1 MSRLKLLFFAL
12 PALVLWLADLSLTA
26 SSFSEKAE
34 AQAAAYAVRGVDAVS
49 VRVANRRSELQGLA
63 LRLGSAPGAWVTLE
77 ALRANKPE
85 LAAERLGN
93 LRRNASDAVSSALRR
108 ELVLG
113 VRTDNGAVFAKGAEP
128 PSPTL
133 AGLETDAVA
142 GAGSDGQTRDAF
154 GKSYLFFSFPLLGS
168 DKEARAQGLLIV
180 GGPLLPEGT
189 ADQVAL
195 ETGLS
200 ALGVV
205 QAGKLVS
212 SGGPEKAKLPDALRE
227 TPVGKSAVAMRGSA
241 SSLGFLKLP
250 LFTSGPE
257 PALRVSVRRGLPGQP
272 LELLAL
278 VSTEP
283 AMATLA
289 DTQRFALGAMLLL
302 CVGLAV
308 LWFWMGREM
317 PPYHPPARDEETEPG
332 TRRRRKLFALP
343 STGID
348 HPVFRAPNTETART
362 VEPVRPLPEP
372 SREREP
378 IAALPEP
385 VAPPPPP
392 PEAGPSR
399 GRAPLEDLAAL
410 LDAMPPPPDPTPAPV
425 PRNPPARVSPSPATP
440 PRPPP
445 KPAPAAP
452 APLDFDHQPT
462 TAYPV
467 PNLPDFN
474 LPPAAALGPVANA
487 IPEATRVAD
496 TPEELIAS
504 SRLPSTRV
512 PTQAAVK
519 VVPAKPSVPPDEV
532 HFQDVFHEF
541 LAVRER
547 CGEVGDGL
555 SFEKFAGKLRKNRDQ
570 LVKKYGCRTVRF
582 QVYVK
587 DGRAALKAT
596 PVRE

>member
-142 GAGSDGQTRDAF
+142 GAGSDGQTREAF

-212 SGGPEKAKLPDALRE
+212 SGGPEKGKLPDALRE

-278 VSTEP
+278 ASTEP
-283 AMATLA
+283 AMITLA
-289 DTQRFALGAMLLL
+289 DSQRFALGAMLLL

-317 PPYHPPARDEETEPG
+317 PAYHPPARDEETEPG
-332 TRRRRKLFALP
+332 TRRRRKLFAL
-343 STGID
+343 TGTGTD
-348 HPVFRAPNTETART
+348 HPVFRAPNIETARA

-372 SREREP
+372 PREREP
-378 IAALPEP
+378 LAASPEP

-392 PEAGPSR
+392 PEAGASR

-410 LDAMPPPPDPTPAPV
+410 LDSMPPPPEPTPAPV
-425 PRNPPARVSPSPATP
+425 PRSPPARVSPSPATP
-440 PRPPP
+440 PRAPP

-504 SRLPSTRV
+504 SRLPPTRV

-519 VVPAKPSVPPDEV
+519 VVTPKPSVPPDEV